1 MLKPKS
7 LKYLLFAVLS
17 LFFSIVVYAEVLQP
31 KNIFKAFPP
40 GRSFLYNGIELVYTE
55 KSILL
60 DTQNAIFVILEIY
73 NKDGVMGVQKLSQDC
88 YQRPSVPVTCY
99 FIDMAGLVLLEQIE
113 LEKYEV
119 IQTDYFSR
127 QNVEKRAE
135 IGFRVLEKIGQETLS
150 LQQKKDLFD
159 ATYNYDLGILESLK
173 DKTLDLERSFIISS
187 NKYKTEG
194 MIGMQKFSQECHQK
208 KSIPL
213 VCYFIDVSGL
223 VLLEQVE
230 LKKSHLNK
238 EHYFSIQNVLKR
250 SETIFQLFGEI
261 ENKSWTERQKL
272 ESLFRLYYD
281 YSDWIDVFK
290 LKKFE
295 TKE

>member
-1 MLKPKS
+1 MFKAKS
-7 LKYLLFAVLS
+7 LKYLLFAVFS
-17 LFFSIVVYAEVLQP
+17 LFFSTVSYADSPKAQVEVLQP
-31 KNIFKAFPP
+31 KNLFKAFPP
-40 GRSFLYNGIELVYTE
+40 GRSFLYNGIDLGYNE
-55 KSILL
+55 KSTFL
-60 DTQNAIFVILEIY
+60 DAQNAIFVILEIY
-73 NKDGVMGVQKLSQDC
+73 HKDGVMGVQKLSQDC

-127 QNVEKRAE
+127 QNV
-135 IGFRVLEKIGQETLS
+135 
-150 LQQKKDLFD
+150 
-159 ATYNYDLGILESLK
+159 
-173 DKTLDLERSFIISS
+173 
-187 NKYKTEG
+187 
-194 MIGMQKFSQECHQK
+194 
-208 KSIPL
+208 
-213 VCYFIDVSGL
+213 
-223 VLLEQVE
+223 
-230 LKKSHLNK
+230 
-238 EHYFSIQNVLKR
+238 LKR

-295 TKE
+295 PKE

>member
-1 MLKPKS
+1 MFKVKS
-7 LKYLLFAVLS
+7 LKYLLFAVFS
-17 LFFSIVVYAEVLQP
+17 LFLSTVSYAEVLQP
-31 KNIFKAFPP
+31 KNLFKAFPP
-40 GRSFLYNGIELVYTE
+40 GRSFLYNGIDLGYNE
-55 KSILL
+55 KSTFL
-60 DTQNAIFVILEIY
+60 DAQNAIFVILEIY
-73 NKDGVMGVQKLSQDC
+73 HKDGVMGVQKLSQDC

-99 FIDMAGLVLLEQIE
+99 FIDMASLVLLEQIE

-119 IQTDYFSR
+119 IQTDYFSH

-135 IGFRVLEKIGQETLS
+135 IVFRAIEEVSKEAIT
-150 LQQKKDLFD
+150 LQQKKELFD
-159 ATYNYDLGILESLK
+159 IKYDTNLAILESVK

-187 NKYKTEG
+187 NKYKKEG

-295 TKE
+295 PKE